1 MKVLA
6 KDRFGNETHWNEGA
20 NVTVEARGPEFVAFS
35 VTGATGVKA
44 DYLARM
50 VRAGTF
56 ELRVMVDSLAACWR
70 AVQVVAG
77 PTYANRCKISME
89 GLKNLHTG
97 DTCRLTLKAADQYGN
112 LRLDGDDAI
121 QLTLEGPGGAFA
133 RAVQV
138 VDHADGTYA
147 LEFITPIAGRWNMSA
162 RINGKPCVFPS
173 HHIPPTDCPSRTRRD
188 GYL

>member
-1 MKVLA
+1 M
-6 KDRFGNETHWNEGA
+6 
-20 NVTVEARGPEFVAFS
+20 
-35 VTGATGVKA
+35 TGATGVQA

-56 ELRVMVDSLAACWR
+56 ELRVTVDSLAVCWR

-77 PTYANRCKISME
+77 PTHAPRCKISME
-89 GLKNLHTG
+89 GLQGLHTG

-112 LRLDGDDAI
+112 LRLDGNDAI

-138 VDHADGTYA
+138 VDHADGGAVQLDPRFSHLTPRLLSK
-147 LEFITPIAGRWNMSA
+147 LETKTRETAFKLCGFNFNLRHYTTAPTRWSSSPQWRGAG
-162 RINGKPCVFPS
+162 CC
-173 HHIPPTDCPSRTRRD
+173 PPESTASPWWGGAD
-188 GYL
+188 